1 MLIYVGLCWFMLVYV
16 GLCWFMLVYVGL
28 CWFMLVYTFC
38 DLRSLRTLQISIL
51 ALGQFTSEAFFAPFH
66 LGEFPLVTRGLE
78 LADIGPTLSEPK
90 THGEP
95 ILNSDSHWQSLN
107 MCCLMFLEIRD
118 SLPQNHQCVL

>member
-1 MLIYVGLCWFMLVYV
+1 MLVYV
-16 GLCWFMLVYVGL
+16 GLCCFMLVH
-28 CWFMLVYTFC
+28 TFC

-51 ALGQFTSEAFFAPFH
+51 ALGQFTSEAFFVPFH

-95 ILNSDSHWQSLN
+95 ILNSDSHWQSLK
-107 MCCLMFLEIRD
+107 
-118 SLPQNHQCVL
+118 HVLLDVA